1 MYFLKYM
8 ACIFHNKPCVF
19 FDVRKGIQKLPY
31 RGLFF
36 TIFVHN
42 SAKFVPA
49 FPGDLAHPAQD
60 IFKLYIIYSRLET

>member
-1 MYFLKYM
+1 MFFATSHVCFLMSERGYK
-8 ACIFHNKPCVF
+8 
-19 FDVRKGIQKLPY
+19 KLPY

-49 FPGDLAHPAQD
+49 FPGDLAHAAQD
-60 IFKLYIIYSRLET
+60 IFKLYIIYSR